1 MEQTQKK
8 YGKEMIGYG
17 ENKHDYVSQDEIT
30 VTITLAE
37 YRELVEKNA
46 TRHQEIEKINAKM
59 NEKDREIQR
68 LKDKIERMLV
78 LDAKTDEEEPF

>member
-8 YGKEMIGYG
+8 YGKEMTGYG
-17 ENKHDYVSQDEIT
+17 ENKLDYISQDEIT

-68 LKDKIERMLV
+68 LKDKIERMLA
-78 LDAKTDEEEPF
+78 LDAKTNEEEPF